1 MASRCASEVDEDAPE
16 GGRAAIRPSRVSR
29 WRLWVLVG
37 VHVAVAAH
45 IAHWWMKGSTLT
57 PLEPSESVELATRG
71 VLNAGA
77 IFFGLAI
84 LSTAV
89 FGRFFCGW
97 ACHLVAVQDGCRW
110 LLEKAGL
117 RPRPVNLGLL
127 GLIPLAVFVY
137 MFLAPYLPRIEQGL
151 GLGVEHTEFTTS
163 GFWDTFPGLW
173 MSILTFLVGGFLM
186 VWFLGA
192 KGFCTYACPY
202 GAVFGVVDQLA
213 PIRIRVTDACSGCGH
228 CTAVCTSN
236 VRVHQEVR
244 DWKAIVDPGC
254 MKCLDCVSVCPKD
267 ALYVGFGAPAIVTAR
282 KREPKGGRVSWGER
296 AVRVAAAAAFLWG
309 MFLVLMSRQG
319 TVESKWATEL
329 AVGSLAIALLFAGKA
344 ERRGGPSLG
353 EDLLSAAAFL
363 IALYGL
369 RGYALLPWSDAEV
382 SLLLALG
389 LAALFALSVVYAWR
403 TLRRSEL
410 RLQTWTLVT
419 GGARTKAGTVVLLAT
434 LPFTAVVGVATKAQ
448 LEHAQRVH
456 EEQQAAE
463 KAREEALAQSQRAA
477 AELTA
482 ARADY
487 DRGVAAAQS
496 GRFPEA
502 IAAFEAALQRAPQF
516 QEARENLA
524 GMYCAT
530 GRFRDG
536 IVLYRQSLAARPD
549 DPDTHALLGQAY
561 AQDGDLASA
570 EEHWRE
576 ALRLN
581 PDHVGAH
588 LGLAVLC
595 EERGDSAGAQA
606 HRQAAQR
613 GR

>member
-16 GGRAAIRPSRVSR
+16 GGRSAIRPSRVSR

-45 IAHWWMKGSTLT
+45 ITHWWMKGSTLT

-84 LSTAV
+84 LSTAIV
-89 FGRFFCGW
+89 GRFFCGW

-110 LLEKAGL
+110 LLEKIGL

-127 GLIPLAVFVY
+127 GLVPLAVFVY
-137 MFLAPYLPRIEQGL
+137 MFLAPYLPRIEKGL

-163 GFWDTFPGLW
+163 GFWDTFPGVW
-173 MSILTFLVGGFLM
+173 MSILTFVVGGFLM

-267 ALYVGFGAPAIVTAR
+267 ALYVGFGAPAIATAR
-282 KREPKGGRVSWGER
+282 KREPKGGRVGWGER
-296 AVRVAAAAAFLWG
+296 IARVAAAAAFLWG

-353 EDLLSAAAFL
+353 EDLLGASAFL

-434 LPFTAVVGVATKAQ
+434 LPFTAVIGLSTRAQ
-448 LEHAQRVH
+448 LERAQRVH
-456 EEQQAAE
+456 DEQLAAAQARA
-463 KAREEALAQSQRAA
+463 EALAQSQRAA
-477 AELTA
+477 AELSA

-530 GRFRDG
+530 GRLKDG

-576 ALRLN
+576 ALRLD
-581 PDHVGAH
+581 PEHIGAH